1 MIRHPSPRSLLAA
14 ALCVSALPAIA
25 EPALLTE
32 EAMDA
37 VTSISVAGGTSG
49 YAPLNAYV
57 REDPVIR
64 VDKQHQE
71 RASFRISVGHEEQ
84 GSFSSV
90 SSSASASVV
99 QASTNDASA
108 AQRSSSSK
116 SVQATGHG
124 PASAAAVSLSVSGS
138 GPADQRSIS
147 SAAVSYFGS
156 LTSYTTS
163 SPLSSRF

>member
-1 MIRHPSPRSLLAA
+1 MKHPSPRSLLAA
-14 ALCVSALPAIA
+14 ALCVSAFPAAA

-37 VTSISVAGGTSG
+37 VTSVSVTGGTPG
-49 YAPLNAYV
+49 YAPINAYV
-57 REDPVIR
+57 RADPVIR

-84 GSFSSV
+84 GSFSSA

-99 QASTNDASA
+99 QASRNDTPAV
-108 AQRSSSSK
+108 QRSSSSK

-138 GPADQRSIS
+138 GPAAQRNIS
-147 SAAVSYFGS
+147 ATAASSVGGW
-156 LTSYTTS
+156 TSYTTS
-163 SPLSSRF
+163 SRLSSRF